1 MNEEVEMRFE
11 AMSKWQDA
19 LEDRVAELEDENR
32 QLRERVAELEELVD
46 PDPGNV
52 EYGQLTKAQKV
63 HRVRKALLEA
73 ATRSNGVAS
82 MKYKEVMALF
92 NNKPSPGHAYDLME
106 AAAEL
111 DGYAYDAAGGGRG
124 DKRVRVDAE
133 AVNDD
138 RLFHAVNNGD
148 TAPAV

>member
-1 MNEEVEMRFE
+1 MSDDGPSEKELMRQRLDSMGRLTTDLAERVE
-11 AMSKWQDA
+11 
-19 LEDRVAELEDENR
+19 ELE
-32 QLRERVAELEELVD
+32 ERVAELEELVD